1 MRKMNIL
8 DYLIIVVYLVGVVI
22 VGLRCK
28 SKTQTTEEYVVAGR
42 KMGLSIFIGTYMA
55 TAIGG
60 GVLNGWVGTVYDSG
74 LTLLPSIFAI
84 YIATAIIGLFLAERV
99 NRFPGLTAP
108 EVLGEAYGKPSQVYG
123 GICSFLYLM
132 GTGPALQTV
141 TFATVLN
148 VVAGI
153 PYIYGAVIST
163 VVILLFTYF
172 SGFWGV
178 AVTDYVQFIIMGVGV
193 AAAAFY
199 VFHHVG
205 GWDGI
210 VSTVPQDHLRV
221 PNDMTN
227 IIRLIFTTSLSAFI
241 DGNRYQRF
249 YACKDAKTAKKGT
262 LLSLI
267 PAHTFFMM
275 ILLMGTCAYVL
286 LPDIKPDS
294 VFSSLLLTYLPT
306 GLRGI
311 VFAAL
316 LAAILSTSDSYLLV
330 AATNFSNDIYKTV
343 INPSA
348 DDQTMLKVTRGSIL
362 VLSAGGLIMAIWMQN
377 IMDIWSLAAAAYIGG
392 CFIPMLYAF
401 FSKREKKSALAA
413 NVAMIAGSVIA
424 VFMEIQGMSVL
435 GLPGAAVGTLVNLIL
450 FFFITA
456 VDPKAKRKALSE

>member
-1 MRKMNIL
+1 MSVL
-8 DYLIIVVYLVGVVI
+8 DYVVIAVYMIGVII

-28 SKTQTTEEYVVAGR
+28 SKTQTTDEYVVAGR
-42 KMGLSIFIGTYMA
+42 KMGLPIFIGTYMA
-55 TAIGG
+55 TSIGG

-74 LTLLPSIFAI
+74 LTILPSMIAS
-84 YIATAIIGLFLAERV
+84 YIATILIGVFLAERV
-99 NRFPGLTAP
+99 NNFTGLTAP
-108 EVLGEAYGKPSQVYG
+108 EVLGKAYGKPSQMYG
-123 GICSFLYLM
+123 GVCSFLYLM

-148 VVAGI
+148 VVTGL
-153 PYIYGAVIST
+153 PFVYGAVLST

-205 GWDGI
+205 GWEGI
-210 VSTVPQDHLRV
+210 VATVPQEHLHI
-221 PNDMTN
+221 PNDMTS

-249 YACKDAKTAKKGT
+249 YACKDARTAKRGT
-262 LLSLI
+262 LLSII

-275 ILLMGTCAYVL
+275 ILLLGTCSYVL
-286 LPDIKPDS
+286 LPDVAPDS
-294 VFSSLLLTYLPT
+294 VFSNLLLNYLPT

-330 AATNFSNDIYKTV
+330 AAKNFSNDIYKSA

-348 DDQTMLKVTRGSIL
+348 DDQTILKVTKGTIL
-362 VLSAGGLIMAIWMQN
+362 VLCAGGLVMALWIQN
-377 IMDIWSLAAAAYIGG
+377 IMAIWSLAAAAYIGG

-401 FSKREKKSALAA
+401 FSKRGKKSALAT
-413 NVAMIAGSVIA
+413 NVAMIAGSVVA
-424 VFMEIQGMSVL
+424 VVIEVQGASVL
-435 GLPGAAVGTLVNLIL
+435 GLPGAAVGTLVNLVL
-450 FFFITA
+450 FFAITA
-456 VDPKAKRKALSE
+456 VDPKGKREALSE